1 MYVILI
7 EKSTQICTKHT
18 IRSDYLEKAVL
29 ESIKM
34 QIDVAIEMENMIKK
48 INQSERRTLCNN
60 NLERMI
66 KSKQTEL
73 EKYKKLKK
81 SVYED
86 WKLGDISKEEYF
98 EYKNS
103 YEKNIQS
110 IEQNIKYLEQETE
123 NTKTKF

>member
-1 MYVILI
+1 
-7 EKSTQICTKHT
+7 
-18 IRSDYLEKAVL
+18 
-29 ESIKM
+29 M

-73 EKYKKLKK
+73 ENTKIKK